1 MFAVVYYRRENDA
14 MVGYGCAVV
23 YTRDAQL
30 PESLLQ
36 PLHEVAKK
44 INFDFDKDSTTTDN
58 CRARC

>member
-1 MFAVVYYRRENDA
+1 